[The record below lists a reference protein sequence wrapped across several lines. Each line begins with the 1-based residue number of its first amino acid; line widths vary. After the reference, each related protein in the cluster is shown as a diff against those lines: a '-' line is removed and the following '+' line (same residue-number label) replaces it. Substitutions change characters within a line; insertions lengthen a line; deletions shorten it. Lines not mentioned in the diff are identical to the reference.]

1 MRRLFAKCYRA
12 LAAKYEGEV
21 SLPDGSGIGDGAH
34 IFGLSQGCVR
44 FAPQADACRSG
55 RSASRLEQQRLQGR
69 DLHHSRVLS
78 VQILQEMLRKRA
90 AKRLVGALMWT
101 PRRFTWLKSLLSLIL
116 LIGLSTPTPAE
127 DDGIPDMSVVEMA
140 FWICLQDHEATITEN
155 GAQCCDGAACY
166 TCFRDFSEC
175 WISNDTSSSS
185 SQRTGLESLRPHIR
199 PMQERPSEG
208 QLQSICT
215 SVKANFTKF
224 EGFGYSCLK
233 PSCNGKGEYCA
244 IICHTDSCTAQTPDV
259 LRGAASLRGI
269 LQNGDNIDRN
279 NSSSATES
287 QGGGGG
293 GDEDDDEE
301 DPCYGCLY

>member
-1 MRRLFAKCYRA
+1 M
-12 LAAKYEGEV
+12 
-21 SLPDGSGIGDGAH
+21 ST
-34 IFGLSQGCVR
+34 
-44 FAPQADACRSG
+44 
-55 RSASRLEQQRLQGR
+55 
-69 DLHHSRVLS
+69 
-78 VQILQEMLRKRA
+78 
-90 AKRLVGALMWT
+90 AKRFQW
-101 PRRFTWLKSLLSLIL
+101 PKFLLSLIL
-116 LIGLSTPTPAE
+116 LIGISTPAPAE
-127 DDGIPDMSVVEMA
+127 DDGMPEMSVLEMA
-140 FWICLQDHEATITEN
+140 FWICLEDNTGSMSEN
-155 GAQCCDGAACY
+155 GVQCCDGDACY
-166 TCFRDFSEC
+166 TCFKDFSEC
-175 WISNDTSSSS
+175 WISSDAQGSS
-185 SQRTGLESLRPHIR
+185 SQRTGLDTLRPHIR

-208 QLQSICT
+208 QLQGICT

-224 EGFGYSCLK
+224 AGFGYSCLK